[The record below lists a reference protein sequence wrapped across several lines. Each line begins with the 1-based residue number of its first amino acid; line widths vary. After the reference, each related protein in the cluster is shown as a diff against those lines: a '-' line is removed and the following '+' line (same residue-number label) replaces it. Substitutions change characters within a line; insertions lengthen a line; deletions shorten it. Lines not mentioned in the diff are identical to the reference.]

1 MIIRIFLLV
10 WALAVTAQAGEREG
24 TGSAENRRGKMYEE
38 GKTVPQNYRE
48 ARYLYL
54 RAARMGNL
62 DACVNLGR
70 MYQNG
75 IGIPP
80 DVDNAARW
88 FRKAAEQGHN
98 EAQLQ
103 LGKLYAKGT
112 GVPKDLILAHMW
124 MNLATA
130 ENLEKASHAGEKF
143 AKKSLEE
150 FEKVAQMESKQASGA
165 TADRDDLAKQMT
177 PEQIAKAQEMAR
189 TWKPRPQP
197 ARERNTFTPTDWP
210 HWSKESGDCQN
221 TREKMLIRHSLEPVA
236 FETEPDCK
244 VMRGKW
250 LDPYHGKTMTRAADV
265 GLDHVVPL
273 AYASRHG
280 GDLWP
285 QEMKKKFANDFDNLQ
300 VTTSGTAREKK
311 DNGPAGWKPPEKEAW
326 CDYGYR
332 WRNIVTKYGLSISQT
347 DDGALQEMTATCS
360 SGQLSAPQ

>member
-1 MIIRIFLLV
+1 MIIRILLLCML
-10 WALAVTAQAGEREG
+10 ALPAQAGEREG

-38 GKTVPQNYRE
+38 GKSVPQNYKE

-70 MYQNG
+70 IYLNG

-80 DVDNAARW
+80 DVGNAARW

-103 LGKLYAKGT
+103 LGKLYAKGE
-112 GVPKDLILAHMW
+112 GVPKDLVLAHMW

-130 ENLEKASHAGEKF
+130 ENLQQASQLGKKF
-143 AKKSLEE
+143 STKSFDEA
-150 FEKVAQMESKQASGA
+150 EKVAQQESKMASGA
-165 TADRDDLAKQMT
+165 VSDRDAVAKQMT
-177 PEQIAKAQEMAR
+177 PEQLAQAQEMAR

-197 ARERNTFTPTDWP
+197 PRERNSFTPTEWP
-210 HWSKESGDCQN
+210 HWSKEAGECQN
-221 TREKMLIRHSLEPVA
+221 TRDKMLIRHSLEPVGFA
-236 FETEPDCK
+236 TEQNCK
-244 VMRGKW
+244 VVRGKW
-250 LDPYHGKTMTRAADV
+250 LDPYHRRTITQAADV

-285 QEMKKKFANDFDNLQ
+285 RELKKQFANDFDNLQ
-300 VTTSGTAREKK
+300 VTSQGIAREKQEQ
-311 DNGPAGWKPPEKEAW
+311 GPNRWKPPEKEAW

-332 WRNIVTKYGLSISQT
+332 WRNIVTKYGLSISQQ
-347 DDGALQEMTATCS
+347 DDGALQEMTATCPERIN
-360 SGQLSAPQ
+360 APR